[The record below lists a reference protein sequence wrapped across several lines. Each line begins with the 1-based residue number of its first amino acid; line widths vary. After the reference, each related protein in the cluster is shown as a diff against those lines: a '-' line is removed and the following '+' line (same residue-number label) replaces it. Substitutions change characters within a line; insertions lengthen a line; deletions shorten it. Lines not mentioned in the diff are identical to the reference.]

1 MSHSPSPSAAK
12 ASSRVKV
19 LAFSGALGGF
29 LFGFDSSVVN
39 GAVDSIQGRFDLSSG
54 MTGFS
59 VASALLGCAIGAWI
73 AGPVSN
79 KWGRT
84 RAMVLGS
91 VFFLVSSLGAGFA
104 FSVWD
109 LVSWRVIGGLGI
121 GIASVTAPA
130 YIAEIS
136 PKDSRGRLGSMQQLA
151 ITIGIFVALLSDAV
165 IANGAGG
172 AANDLWF
179 GVEAWRW
186 MFIVGV
192 IPAAVYGVVSWGMP
206 ESPRSLM
213 LQDKHDDARNVL
225 QTLVPADQ
233 VEGEV
238 TEIRDA
244 IEKDR
249 LANSGSLRGSMLGLR
264 PIVWVGIIMAIL
276 QQFVGINVIFYYS
289 TTLWS
294 SVGFDESNSFT
305 ISVITSVTNVL
316 VTLIAIGLV
325 DKVGRRP
332 LLLTGSVGMFVSLG
346 IMAIAFTQSVTVDG
360 GPSLPGAWGP
370 LALVF
375 ANVFVIS
382 FGATWGPLLWL
393 MLGEVFPNTIR
404 AKAMGLAT
412 SANWLANFAV
422 SMLFPVLAG
431 FSLAFSYGLFAL
443 FALISLPFAYFFIP
457 ETKGVALE
465 ETDSMTVPRRQKART
480 PKL

>member
-1 MSHSPSPSAAK
+1 MSTSPNGSAAR
-12 ASSRVKV
+12 SNRRVKV

-39 GAVDSIQGRFDLSSG
+39 GAVDSIQGTFNLSSA
-54 MTGFS
+54 MTGFA

-73 AGPVSN
+73 AGPISN
-79 KWGRT
+79 RWGRT
-84 RAMVLGS
+84 KAMVLGS
-91 VFFLVSSLGAGFA
+91 VFFLVSSIGAGLA
-104 FSVWD
+104 FNEWD
-109 LVSWRVIGGLGI
+109 LTVWRVIGGLGI

-136 PKDSRGRLGSMQQLA
+136 PKDTRGRLGSMQQLA

-165 IANGAGG
+165 IANSAGG
-172 AANDLWF
+172 AVNQLWF

-192 IPAAVYGVVSWGMP
+192 IPAVVYGVVSWGLP
-206 ESPRSLM
+206 ESPRSLV
-213 LQDKHDDARNVL
+213 LQGKVDDAHRVL
-225 QTLVPADQ
+225 ETIVASDK
-233 VEGEV
+233 VESEMK
-238 TEIRDA
+238 EITDA
-244 IEKDR
+244 IEADR
-249 LANSGSLRGSMLGLR
+249 EANSGSIRGKALGLR

-294 SVGFDESNSFT
+294 SVGFDESNSFM
-305 ISVITSVTNVL
+305 ISVITSITNVL

-325 DKVGRRP
+325 DKIGRRP
-332 LLLTGSVGMFVSLG
+332 LLLGGSFGMFVSLA

-360 GPSLPGAWGP
+360 SPSLPGAWGP
-370 LALVF
+370 IALVF
-375 ANVFVIS
+375 ANIFVIS

-412 SANWLANFAV
+412 AANWLANFAV

-465 ETDSMTVPRRQKART
+465 ETDTLTVPRRQKARM

>member
-1 MSHSPSPSAAK
+1 MSTSPTGSAAR
-12 ASSRVKV
+12 SSRRVKV

-39 GAVDSIQGRFDLSSG
+39 GAVDSIQGTFHLSSA
-54 MTGFS
+54 MTGFA

-73 AGPVSN
+73 AGPISN

-84 RAMVLGS
+84 KAMVLGS
-91 VFFLVSSLGAGFA
+91 VFFLASSLGAGLA
-104 FSVWD
+104 FNEWD
-109 LVSWRVIGGLGI
+109 LTAWRVIGGLGI

-165 IANGAGG
+165 IANSAGG
-172 AANDLWF
+172 AVNQLWF
-179 GVEAWRW
+179 GIEAWRW

-192 IPAAVYGVVSWGMP
+192 IPAVVYGIVSWGLP
-206 ESPRSLM
+206 ESPRSL
-213 LQDKHDDARNVL
+213 VL
-225 QTLVPADQ
+225 QGK
-233 VEGEV
+233 VEDAHRVLETIV
-238 TEIRDA
+238 ASDKVESEMTEITEA
-244 IEKDR
+244 IEADR
-249 LANSGSLRGSMLGLR
+249 QANSGSIRGKAFGLR
-264 PIVWVGIIMAIL
+264 PIVWVGIIMAVL

-294 SVGFDESNSFT
+294 SVGFDESNSFM

-325 DKVGRRP
+325 DKIGRRP
-332 LLLTGSVGMFVSLG
+332 LLLGGSIGMFVSLA

-360 GPSLPGAWGP
+360 SPSLPGAWGP
-370 LALVF
+370 IALVF
-375 ANVFVIS
+375 ANIFVIS

-412 SANWLANFAV
+412 AANWLANFAV

-465 ETDSMTVPRRQKART
+465 ETDTLTVPRRQKARM

>member
-1 MSHSPSPSAAK
+1 MSTSRTESAASS
-12 ASSRVKV
+12 SSRVKV

-39 GAVDSIQGRFDLSSG
+39 GAVDSIQKSFGLSSA
-54 MTGFS
+54 MTGFA
-59 VASALLGCAIGAWI
+59 VACALLGCAAGAWV

-79 KWGRT
+79 RWGRT
-84 RAMVLGS
+84 KAMVLGS
-91 VFFLVSSLGAGFA
+91 VFFLVSSLGAGLA
-104 FSVWD
+104 FGVWD
-109 LVSWRVIGGLGI
+109 LIIWRFIGGLGI

-165 IANGAGG
+165 IANSAGG
-172 AANDLWF
+172 AGSQLWF

-186 MFIVGV
+186 MFIVGL
-192 IPAAVYGVVSWGMP
+192 IPALVYGVVSWGLP
-206 ESPRSLM
+206 ESPRSLV
-213 LQDKHDDARNVL
+213 LQDKNDEAKKVL
-225 QTLVPADQ
+225 ATIVPPEK
-233 VEGEV
+233 VESEMS
-238 TEIRDA
+238 EIKLA
-244 IEKDR
+244 IEEDR
-249 LANSGSLRGSMLGLR
+249 RANSGSIRGTALGLR
-264 PIVWVGIIMAIL
+264 PIVWVGIVMAIL

-294 SVGFDESNSFT
+294 SVGFDESDSFM
-305 ISVITSVTNVL
+305 ISVITSVINVL

-325 DKVGRRP
+325 DKIGRRP
-332 LLLTGSVGMFVSLG
+332 LLLGGSIGMFVSLA
-346 IMAIAFTQSVTVDG
+346 IMAISFTQAVTVDG
-360 GPSLPGAWGP
+360 NPSLPGAWGP
-370 LALVF
+370 LALIF

-404 AKAMGLAT
+404 AKAMGLSTA
-412 SANWLANFAV
+412 ANWLANFAV

-465 ETDSMTVPRRQKART
+465 ETDSLTVPRRQKARM